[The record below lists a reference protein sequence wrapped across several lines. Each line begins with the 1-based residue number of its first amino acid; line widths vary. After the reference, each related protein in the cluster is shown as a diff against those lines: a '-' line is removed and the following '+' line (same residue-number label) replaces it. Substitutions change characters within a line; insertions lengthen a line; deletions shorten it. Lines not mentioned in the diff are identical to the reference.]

1 MRLLARATSQP
12 FSEKPFSTVYKWF
25 CVSYLLRE
33 TIGKEQ
39 RCDRG
44 RSRGKMLPLT
54 KGLFAVLMLRPGVR
68 SGDLAASLALEQHN
82 LVTMCMRKPLSV
94 RGPQLLCVFC
104 VTVILVLGKKKKEG
118 KHIVPRG
125 KGCYFFVVGLNL

>member
-1 MRLLARATSQP
+1 
-12 FSEKPFSTVYKWF
+12 
-25 CVSYLLRE
+25 
-33 TIGKEQ
+33 
-39 RCDRG
+39 
-44 RSRGKMLPLT
+44 MLPLT

-104 VTVILVLGKKKKEG
+104 VTVILVLGKKKK
-118 KHIVPRG
+118 K
-125 KGCYFFVVGLNL
+125 KGSTLSPEVKAAIFLLLV

>member
-82 LVTMCMRKPLSV
+82 LVTMSMRKPLSV

-104 VTVILVLGKKKKEG
+104 VTVILVLGKKKK
-118 KHIVPRG
+118 K
-125 KGCYFFVVGLNL
+125 KGSTLSPEVKAAIFLLLV

>member
-39 RCDRG
+39 RCNQG

-54 KGLFAVLMLRPGVR
+54 KGLFAVLMLCPGVR

-82 LVTMCMRKPLSV
+82 LVTMSTRKPLSV
-94 RGPQLLCVFC
+94 LGPQLLCVFC
-104 VTVILVLGKKKKEG
+104 VTVILVLGKKKEG

-125 KGCYFFVVGLNL
+125 KGCYFFVVGLNV

>member
-1 MRLLARATSQP
+1 
-12 FSEKPFSTVYKWF
+12 
-25 CVSYLLRE
+25 
-33 TIGKEQ
+33 
-39 RCDRG
+39 
-44 RSRGKMLPLT
+44 MLPLT

-104 VTVILVLGKKKKEG
+104 VTVILVLGKKKKRREA
-118 KHIVPRG
+118 HCPQR
-125 KGCYFFVVGLNL
+125 